1 MILGAGEV
9 IAELKKEGRPS
20 YLNHKFPAG
29 DIPEPVRKLYL
40 KEKIR
45 VISDIDSSIPI
56 EFNDASISVNLSG
69 ISLRGVS
76 PIHVEYLGNMGVR
89 ASMSIP
95 LIKDG
100 ELWGLI
106 ACHHSAPKALS
117 PRERR
122 LLIVFAEFIASH
134 LDRVVEDQIQE
145 YEFES
150 QIIQIDILSKIK
162 NTDDFVDAISDSS
175 DKMLEFINADAFM
188 LYTSQKVRLFG
199 EEVEKEEVQTIVNW
213 LDRTPIDSVM
223 SIDDWP
229 KTIDREDSMIGGILV
244 LKLSPNSD
252 DYLVWIRRPEVV
264 TIKWGGNPYN
274 TKTYNQDT
282 GRLHPRKSFET
293 WKEQVGSKS
302 IPWRP
307 LEIAI
312 ANEMRNT
319 LRSYLYEL
327 YSQATTFNDDLQQ
340 AYSGMRKMSD
350 EQIDEPNA
358 SIQNIEDSTMILEQ
372 DFEKVLDDYG
382 IGIIDE
388 INTQGDNVKRLF
400 RDVVNVGGKPNDT

>member
-1 MILGAGEV
+1 
-9 IAELKKEGRPS
+9 
-20 YLNHKFPAG
+20 
-29 DIPEPVRKLYL
+29 
-40 KEKIR
+40 
-45 VISDIDSSIPI
+45 
-56 EFNDASISVNLSG
+56 
-69 ISLRGVS
+69 
-76 PIHVEYLGNMGVR
+76 
-89 ASMSIP
+89 
-95 LIKDG
+95 
-100 ELWGLI
+100 
-106 ACHHSAPKALS
+106 
-117 PRERR
+117 
-122 LLIVFAEFIASH
+122 
-134 LDRVVEDQIQE
+134 
-145 YEFES
+145 
-150 QIIQIDILSKIK
+150 
-162 NTDDFVDAISDSS
+162 
-175 DKMLEFINADAFM
+175 MLEFINADAFM
-188 LYTSQKVRLFG
+188 LYTSKKVRLFG
-199 EEVEKEEVQTIVNW
+199 QEVEKEEVQTIVDW

-293 WKEQVGSKS
+293 WKEQVGNKS

-350 EQIDEPNA
+350 EQMDQPNA